1 MLSPKNHLPLA
12 VIGVLAAIS
21 IVISSLL
28 FKVEPMASENVN
40 SLEGE
45 LIDDSVF
52 EGSDSEEDEVIPQS
66 ARAGEMLVMMG
77 AAPGQAQDELIE
89 SMNTLIQEAKETKAA
104 EKNTEEA
111 AQEEQT
117 TEAEVVSSPLPE
129 GQSSF
134 DKKIQSGKIDV
145 AIGLTPKQVT
155 YISAVPEAWPEVTEE
170 EETEEDT
177 EEEVQEE
184 EADEE
189 ASAETE
195 ESDEESVVYAPIWT
209 EEDEESGEE
218 ESSAPE
224 ESSEEITEET
234 SAEESSE
241 ESSEEITEE
250 TSAEESSEESS
261 AEESSEDTTSE
272 EESSD
277 PQTEESSQSSEE
289 SSSTETASQESSG
302 SGYNWEYNPG
312 TTIRNATTIS
322 SELHDGFSELDHL
335 AALLQCEAGSNY
347 DGALAVANVVIN
359 RLNAGFEPTIYD
371 VIYSP
376 YQFATTRIAGYLK
389 NGTVSSVCYTAAQ
402 DALNGINNVG
412 DYLYFNGTYWLDPL
426 SLERPY
432 VVIGGNCFY

>member
-52 EGSDSEEDEVIPQS
+52 EGSDSEEDSSAVPQG

-104 EKNTEEA
+104 EKETEEA

-155 YISAVPEAWPEVTEE
+155 YTSAVPEAWPEVTEE

-177 EEEVQEE
+177 EEK
-184 EADEE
+184 D
-189 ASAETE
+189 S
-195 ESDEESVVYAPIWT
+195 
-209 EEDEESGEE
+209 
-218 ESSAPE
+218 
-224 ESSEEITEET
+224 
-234 SAEESSE
+234 
-241 ESSEEITEE
+241 
-250 TSAEESSEESS
+250 
-261 AEESSEDTTSE
+261 
-272 EESSD
+272 
-277 PQTEESSQSSEE
+277 
-289 SSSTETASQESSG
+289 
-302 SGYNWEYNPG
+302 
-312 TTIRNATTIS
+312 
-322 SELHDGFSELDHL
+322 
-335 AALLQCEAGSNY
+335 
-347 DGALAVANVVIN
+347 
-359 RLNAGFEPTIYD
+359 
-371 VIYSP
+371 
-376 YQFATTRIAGYLK
+376 
-389 NGTVSSVCYTAAQ
+389 
-402 DALNGINNVG
+402 
-412 DYLYFNGTYWLDPL
+412 
-426 SLERPY
+426 
-432 VVIGGNCFY
+432 

>member
-52 EGSDSEEDEVIPQS
+52 EGSDSEEDSSAVPQG

-104 EKNTEEA
+104 EKETEEA

-155 YISAVPEAWPEVTEE
+155 YTSAVPEAWPEVTEE

-189 ASAETE
+189 ASTE

-209 EEDEESGEE
+209 EEDEKSGEE

-224 ESSEEITEET
+224 ESSQESTEET
-234 SAEESSE
+234 SAEESFE
-241 ESSEEITEE
+241 ESSEE
-250 TSAEESSEESS
+250 SSTEESS
-261 AEESSEDTTSE
+261 AEESSEDTTY

-402 DALNGINNVG
+402 DALNGINNIG